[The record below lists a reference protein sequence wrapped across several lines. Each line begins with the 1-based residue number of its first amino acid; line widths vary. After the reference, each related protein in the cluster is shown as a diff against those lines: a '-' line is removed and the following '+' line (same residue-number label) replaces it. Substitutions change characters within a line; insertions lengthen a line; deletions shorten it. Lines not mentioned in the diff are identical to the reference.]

1 MSIQQVINYV
11 NQFIPQNYTII
22 SFEDKHKKLVY
33 DFIREEKDCHDAKIS
48 PPGLLIINNINN
60 ELMAYIAYSIN
71 ITNETLGEDLD
82 HEQFLGID
90 LSCTGIKYRRKQLST
105 YLRIV
110 LFLYAIQ
117 NNIKYIASDVN
128 PSSQSLL
135 KKFHFKGDIG
145 NYLEEFNWIYSSR
158 VNTNNTKFRKAVND
172 FFRNKKLKKFGSFEQ
187 LEQKKKTIRKK
198 SF

>member
-11 NQFIPQNYTII
+11 NQFIPKNYTII
-22 SFEDKHKKLVY
+22 SFKEQHKTLLY
-33 DFIREEKDCHDAKIS
+33 DFIKEEKDCHDAKIS
-48 PPGLLIINNINN
+48 PPGLLIFNNLND

-71 ITNETLGEDLD
+71 ITNETREDLE

-158 VNTNNTKFRKAVND
+158 VNTNNTKFKKAVND
-172 FFRNKKLKKFGSFEQ
+172 FFRNKKIKP
-187 LEQKKKTIRKK
+187 EQKKKTIRKK
-198 SF
+198 SY